1 MSIDEATVKR
11 IAHLARIKLDDAQ
24 VAPLQEDLNTI
35 LEFVE
40 QLSSVDTQGVEPMT
54 IVEDMALRQRTD
66 EVTDGDYPTKVLANA
81 PDAQFDFFAVPKV
94 VE

>member
-1 MSIDEATVKR
+1 MSIDAATVKR

-24 VAPLQEDLNTI
+24 VAPLQGELNTI
-35 LEFVE
+35 LSWVE
-40 QLSSVDTQGVEPMT
+40 QLSEVDTDGVDAMT
-54 IVEDMALRQRTD
+54 SVEAMALRQRED
-66 EVTDGDYPTKVLANA
+66 KVTDGNYAKRVLANA